1 MPTLKSNE
9 MGSVG
14 GGREYDSEIKDMAN
28 YVHNYKI
35 DSDLAV
41 CAAEVLSAQ
50 PLTHSVR
57 NRSLR
62 FPRHPRLRSGS
73 PPV

>member
-1 MPTLKSNE
+1 MPALKFNE

-41 CAAEVLSAQ
+41 CAVGLSRAL
-50 PLTHSVR
+50 PLTLSVR
-57 NRSLR
+57 HCSLR
-62 FPRHPRLRSGS
+62 FP
-73 PPV
+73 